1 MRPLLSP
8 VADGGMTAVD
18 SHVLVL
24 LYERIENFEVDVK
37 VLPFIANLDIF
48 DTSAIRR
55 NIVVVLVLL
64 GHKTGAGVDHLD
76 FIRLVLEHRRVCL
89 SCGLL

>member
-1 MRPLLSP
+1 
-8 VADGGMTAVD
+8 
-18 SHVLVL
+18 
-24 LYERIENFEVDVK
+24 
-37 VLPFIANLDIF
+37 
-48 DTSAIRR
+48 
-55 NIVVVLVLL
+55 VLVLL